1 VTGRGCSAEAATAAM
16 TATMTGATAET
27 IGAMTAA
34 TAETIGAM
42 TAATGVMTGETVV
55 AVGLG
60 CSGNGE
66 LDNQAGRA
74 YRNWF
79 GIRSISRG

>member
-1 VTGRGCSAEAATAAM
+1 MTGRGCSAEAATAAM
-16 TATMTGATAET
+16 TGATGEMTGA
-27 IGAMTAA
+27 MT
-34 TAETIGAM
+34 G
-42 TAATGVMTGETVV
+42 ATGVMTGETVV

>member
-1 VTGRGCSAEAATAAM
+1 MTGATAAM
-16 TATMTGATAET
+16 TAATGVMT
-27 IGAMTAA
+27 GAMTAA
-34 TAETIGAM
+34 TGVMTGAM
-42 TAATGVMTGETVV
+42 TGATGVMTGETVV

>member
-1 VTGRGCSAEAATAAM
+1 MTGRGCSAEAATA
-16 TATMTGATAET
+16 
-27 IGAMTAA
+27 
-34 TAETIGAM
+34 AM

>member
-1 VTGRGCSAEAATAAM
+1 MTGRGCSAEAATAAM
-16 TATMTGATAET
+16 TATMTG
-27 IGAMTAA
+27 A

>member
-1 VTGRGCSAEAATAAM
+1 MTGATAAM
-16 TATMTGATAET
+16 TAATGVMTGA
-27 IGAMTAA
+27 MT
-34 TAETIGAM
+34 G
-42 TAATGVMTGETVV
+42 ATGVMTGETVV